1 MVSNHLKGS
10 KMKTQLG
17 IVALLLACITGAH
30 AQDSGTG
37 LAGHPDARND
47 RQMQPEHRSDR
58 HGQKHHAMKATHHRH
73 HPGTGKHHHSHGA
86 T

>member
-1 MVSNHLKGS
+1 MVSNHLKER

-17 IVALLLACITGAH
+17 IVALLLACVTGAQ

-58 HGQKHHAMKATHHRH
+58 HGQTHQGMKPMHHKQHS
-73 HPGTGKHHHSHGA
+73 GTAKHHHSHAA